1 MEQSIGVIC
10 EIAIRNVICVRKKP
24 STDAAKILGKSHRST
39 GSFGLNNEISQN
51 SAPAPNERSV
61 KSASGEIALP
71 DVKSLQTTI
80 LSPKIRYAVKH
91 AICPKMEWFS
101 FIITNYFAKIEFFV
115 GLLF

>member
-24 STDAAKILGKSHRST
+24 STDAAKIFGRSRRST
-39 GSFGLNNEISQN
+39 LSFGLKNEMNQK

-61 KSASGEIALP
+61 KSASGEIVSL
-71 DVKSLQTTI
+71 DVKSLQTII

-91 AICPKMEWFS
+91 AICPKIESLS
-101 FIITNYFAKIEFFV
+101 FIIANCLAKIT
-115 GLLF
+115 LFA